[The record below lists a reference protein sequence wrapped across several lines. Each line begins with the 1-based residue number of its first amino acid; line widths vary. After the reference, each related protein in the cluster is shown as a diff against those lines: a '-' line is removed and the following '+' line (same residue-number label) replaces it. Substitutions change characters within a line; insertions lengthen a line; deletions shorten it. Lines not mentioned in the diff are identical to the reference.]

1 MMRVMEPVICTSFD
15 SCETHCMNS
24 FCPLDYKISS
34 SNMRFSD
41 EIIQRFVL
49 YTLVTDYGEAEG
61 EDHSWV
67 SQVRSTIQNYKNG
80 TAPEVLI
87 RKVPNYLR
95 IPPEQFTPKEWRFG
109 LHNREL
115 HTSGAEGLKIAV
127 GGYFFAPRQRY
138 AWNNFCKGWDNFCN
152 VVVDDPVR
160 LVRLYGLQDGFTKLC
175 ERQVKYLLALDALFL
190 VTRYAGIRGSI
201 QIPWYGPCVTTDMVL
216 LENQVP
222 MDLLRKV
229 AEIMLRE
236 DSLNRVLKIYMGLLC
251 PLSLN
256 TSQNPDGAHYPD
268 LVNCSHLLD
277 CFYKTICGPD
287 PPKPRGP
294 YVHIES
300 AVNLTLAGIKIK
312 GVPGTL
318 NMVSFQGGCLSL
330 PIIKIDDEFE
340 TLFRNLEIYECF
352 SLEHESHC
360 TVGGY
365 IQLMVDLVGSL
376 DDVRLLIKHGVFI
389 NQLGPEMAVLDMWRS
404 LNKGLWYGRVS
415 KSTIEVAEN
424 LNKHCKSRKN
434 VLITEFCQLFC
445 SRPWYVV
452 SAIAVT
458 LVTLA
463 TLIQTYTSVIGS
475 NKMRPHFPPG

>member
-1 MMRVMEPVICTSFD
+1 
-15 SCETHCMNS
+15 
-24 FCPLDYKISS
+24 
-34 SNMRFSD
+34 
-41 EIIQRFVL
+41 
-49 YTLVTDYGEAEG
+49 LVTDDAEAQG
-61 EDHSWV
+61 QDHSWA
-67 SQVRSTIQNYKNG
+67 SEVRSTIRNYKNG

-95 IPPEQFTPKEWRFG
+95 VPPEQFTPREWRFG

-115 HTSGAEGLKIAV
+115 DTSGAEGLKIAV
-127 GGYFFAPRQRY
+127 AGYFFADEESEY
-138 AWNNFCKGWDNFCN
+138 WDNICN

-160 LVRLYGLQDGFTKLC
+160 FVRLYGLQDGFTEFS

-190 VTRYAGIRGSI
+190 VVMAMDFGGRLQLDLR
-201 QIPWYGPCVTTDMVL
+201 WYQPCLTTEMVL

-229 AEIMLRE
+229 AQIIPTL
-236 DSLNRVLKIYMGLLC
+236 DSLDSLLEC
-251 PLSLN
+251 HMEYLCVLSLN

-277 CFYKTICGPD
+277 CLYKTICGPE
-287 PPKPRGP
+287 PPKTKGL
-294 YVHIES
+294 YVSTQS
-300 AVNLTLAGIKIK
+300 AVNLKLAGIKIK
-312 GVPGTL
+312 AVPGAL

-330 PIIKIDDEFE
+330 PIINIDDRFE
-340 TLFRNLEIYECF
+340 TLFRNLAIYEAF
-352 SLEHESHC
+352 SLQHESHG

-365 IQLMVDLVGSL
+365 IQLMADLIGTI

-389 NQLGPEMAVLDMWRS
+389 NHLGPEMAVLDMWRS
-404 LNKGLWYGRVS
+404 LNERLCFSGVS
-415 KSTIEVAEN
+415 KSSIELAEN

-434 VLITEFCQLFC
+434 VIITEFSQLFC
-445 SRPWYVV
+445 LRPWYVV

>member
-1 MMRVMEPVICTSFD
+1 MIF
-15 SCETHCMNS
+15 

-34 SNMRFSD
+34 SDMRFSNQ
-41 EIIQRFVL
+41 IIQRFVL
-49 YTLVTDYGEAEG
+49 YTLVTDDVAQG
-61 EDHSWV
+61 EDHSWATE
-67 SQVRSTIQNYKNG
+67 VRSRIQNYKNG

-87 RKVPNYLR
+87 RKMPNYLR
-95 IPPEQFTPKEWRFG
+95 VPPEQFTPTEWRFG

-115 HTSGAEGLKIAV
+115 HTSEAEGLKIAV
-127 GGYFFAPRQRY
+127 AGYFFAHKESD
-138 AWNNFCKGWDNFCN
+138 AWDKFCN

-160 LVRLYGLQDGFTKLC
+160 FVRLYGLQDGFTKFS

-190 VTRYAGIRGSI
+190 VVMDKGFGGRLQLDLR
-201 QIPWYGPCVTTDMVL
+201 WYENRLITEMVL

-229 AEIMLRE
+229 AEIMRTE
-236 DSLNRVLKIYMGLLC
+236 DSLDRFLKGYMGYLC
-251 PLSLN
+251 VLSLN

-277 CFYKTICGPD
+277 CVYKTICCPD
-287 PPKPRGP
+287 PPKAEGP
-294 YVHIES
+294 YVPIES

-312 GVPGTL
+312 AAPGTL
-318 NMVSFQGGCLSL
+318 NMVSCQGGYLSL
-330 PIIKIDDEFE
+330 PIISIDDRFE
-340 TLFRNLEIYECF
+340 TLFRNLAIYEGF
-352 SLEHESHC
+352 SLQHRSHC
-360 TVGGY
+360 TVNGY
-365 IQLMVDLVGSL
+365 IQLMADLIGSV

-389 NQLGPEMAVLDMWRS
+389 NGLGPEMAVLDVWRS
-404 LNKGLWYGRVS
+404 LNKDLWCKYVS
-415 KSTIEVAEN
+415 KSTNEVAEN
-424 LNKHCKSRKN
+424 LKKHCKSRKN
-434 VLITEFCQLFC
+434 VIITEFSRLFC

-452 SAIAVT
+452 SAIAVI

>member
-1 MMRVMEPVICTSFD
+1 
-15 SCETHCMNS
+15 
-24 FCPLDYKISS
+24 
-34 SNMRFSD
+34 MRFSD
-41 EIIQRFVL
+41 QIIQRFVL
-49 YTLVTDYGEAEG
+49 HTFVTDDAEAQG
-61 EDHSWV
+61 QDHSWA
-67 SQVRSTIQNYKNG
+67 SEVRSRIQNYKNG

-95 IPPEQFTPKEWRFG
+95 VPPEQFTPIEWRFG

-127 GGYFFAPRQRY
+127 AGYFFAHKESD
-138 AWNNFCKGWDNFCN
+138 AWDNFCN
-152 VVVDDPVR
+152 AVVDDPVR
-160 LVRLYGLQDGFTKLC
+160 LVRLYGLQDSFTKFS

-190 VTRYAGIRGSI
+190 VVSDEDFWGRLQLDLR
-201 QIPWYGPCVTTDMVL
+201 WYENCLVTEMVL

-229 AEIMLRE
+229 AEFNLAE
-236 DSLNRVLKIYMGLLC
+236 DSLGRLLNYRMKWLC

-277 CFYKTICGPD
+277 CLYKTICGPD
-287 PPKPRGP
+287 PPKAEGP
-294 YVHIES
+294 YVSIES
-300 AVNLTLAGIKIK
+300 AVNLKLAGIKIK

-330 PIIKIDDEFE
+330 PIIKITDRFE
-340 TLFRNLEIYECF
+340 TVFRNLAIYENF
-352 SLEHESHC
+352 SLERESHC
-360 TVGGY
+360 TITSYV
-365 IQLMVDLVGSL
+365 QLMGDLIGSF
-376 DDVRLLIKHGVFI
+376 DDVRLLTKHGVFI
-389 NQLGPEMAVLDMWRS
+389 YNGPEMAVLDMWRS
-404 LNKGLWYGRVS
+404 LNKGLWISSVS

-434 VLITEFCQLFC
+434 VIITEFSHSFC

-463 TLIQTYTSVIGS
+463 TLIQTYASVFGS

>member
-1 MMRVMEPVICTSFD
+1 
-15 SCETHCMNS
+15 
-24 FCPLDYKISS
+24 
-34 SNMRFSD
+34 
-41 EIIQRFVL
+41 
-49 YTLVTDYGEAEG
+49 LVTADAEAQG
-61 EDHSWV
+61 EDHSWA
-67 SQVRSTIQNYKNG
+67 SEVRSTIQNYKNG
-80 TAPEVLI
+80 AAPEVLI
-87 RKVPNYLR
+87 TKVPNYLR
-95 IPPEQFTPKEWRFG
+95 VPPEQFTPKEWRFG

-127 GGYFFAPRQRY
+127 AGYCCADEESD
-138 AWNNFCKGWDNFCN
+138 AWDYFCN
-152 VVVDDPVR
+152 VVVDDPAR
-160 LVRLYGLQDGFTKLC
+160 LVRLYGLQDGFTKFS
-175 ERQVKYLLALDALFL
+175 ERHVKYLLALDALFL
-190 VTRYAGIRGSI
+190 VVQFVGFGGRLQLDRR
-201 QIPWYGPCVTTDMVL
+201 WYDNCLSTDMAL

-229 AEIMLRE
+229 AGLKLITQ
-236 DSLNRVLKIYMGLLC
+236 SLDTVLNCTVKWLC

-256 TSQNPDGAHYPD
+256 TSQNPDGAQYPD

-277 CFYKTICGPD
+277 CLYKTICGPD
-287 PPKPRGP
+287 PPKAEGP

-330 PIIKIDDEFE
+330 PIISIEDRFE
-340 TLFRNLEIYECF
+340 TVFRNLAIYEYF
-352 SLEHESHC
+352 SLEGESHC
-360 TVGGY
+360 TIAGY
-365 IQLMVDLVGSL
+365 VQVMGDLLGSL
-376 DDVRLLIKHGVFI
+376 DDVKLLIKHGVI
-389 NQLGPEMAVLDMWRS
+389 ISSVGPETVVLDTWRS
-404 LNKGLWYGRVS
+404 LSKGLWHGKVS
-415 KSTIEVAEN
+415 ASIIDVGEKI
-424 LNKHCKSRKN
+424 NKHCKSRKN
-434 VLITEFCQLFC
+434 VIITEFSQLFC